1 MSILSVEKLSLTN
14 YFFVSASV
22 IFLSL
27 LFSSENNAQQIE
39 EIVVTAEKRV
49 ASLQETPISIT
60 VFSGDELSDA
70 GITNSEQLSYFT
82 PGLVIQRQV
91 IGKVTMRGVGN
102 ENLTIGGDPSVALH
116 LDGTYVARSSVANFD
131 FFDISTFLF
140 KLHLC
145 VPMVPNYHS
154 SIIFYPRQFLSFF

>member
-1 MSILSVEKLSLTN
+1 MSIFSVEKLSLTN
-14 YFFVSASV
+14 NFVISASV

-27 LFSSENNAQQIE
+27 IFSSESNAQQIE

-60 VFSGDELSDA
+60 VFSGDELSDS
-70 GITNSEQLSYFT
+70 GITNSEQLSYYT

-102 ENLTIGGDPSVALH
+102 ENLTIGGDPSVAF
-116 LDGTYVARSSVANFD
+116 RWN
-131 FFDISTFLF
+131 
-140 KLHLC
+140 LC
-145 VPMVPNYHS
+145 S
-154 SIIFYPRQFLSFF
+154 